1 MRTWK
6 ETHVEA
12 CTPGEYPEL
21 LRLLDASY
29 GMENGWF
36 LRHEGHLYPDPDEND
51 FERISRNKLLKENG
65 KILGGLGL
73 FPLTFQAVV
82 GGHVIH
88 LSVAGIGSVFT
99 VKEYRNQG
107 VMSHMLDFA
116 VQHVK
121 ENGYDLSWLSGN
133 RHRYRNYG
141 WDLAGR
147 QGRYLVEE
155 KAVRKYYPQDIQ
167 ADISMPDE
175 TCKELLAGKYAGH
188 QCGAV
193 RDARHWRLQL
203 KRDNLVWKTARS
215 ATGFACMVH
224 DTEHPAEIPGFSET
238 RLDGASINAA
248 KVSGTL
254 FPRELSA
261 EEITLSLLHGTRMR
275 YRG

>member
-1 MRTWK
+1 
-6 ETHVEA
+6 
-12 CTPGEYPEL
+12 
-21 LRLLDASY
+21 
-29 GMENGWF
+29 
-36 LRHEGHLYPDPDEND
+36 
-51 FERISRNKLLKENG
+51 
-65 KILGGLGL
+65 
-73 FPLTFQAVV
+73 
-82 GGHVIH
+82 
-88 LSVAGIGSVFT
+88 VFT

-167 ADISMPDE
+167 ADISISMADE

-193 RDARHWRLQL
+193 RDARHWHLQL
-203 KRDNLVWKTARS
+203 KRDNLVWKTART
-215 ATGFACMVH
+215 ATGFAYMVH
-224 DTEHPAEIPGFSET
+224 DAEHPAEIPEIQGDGPETVALLKRHMSDNGLGAIEVFSPWCGFASPVPLLNHISSRCTMESIGQL
-238 RLDGASINAA
+238 RIVNGKQLREKLMPAMKSSILLDSPRFPTDKLEDPDLWIQ
-248 KVSGTL
+248 TL
-254 FPRELSA
+254 KGMLGFVCVDKSLPEDLDTLQRAMPIHWWLSR
-261 EEITLSLLHGTRMR
+261 IDSV
-275 YRG
+275 